1 MPPRRSAIL
10 AASLTA
16 LAALAAAGLYW
27 RATARG
33 VGLYGD
39 SVDYVA
45 AARSVLAGDGVKTLD
60 GQGGVYPMTQFPP
73 GYPLLLA
80 GAALVSR
87 LDPVD
92 AARPLN
98 GLLGVGTVLL
108 AGWGAWRPTRSAP
121 AAALAAALVATAV
134 PLLSMTARLY
144 SEAAFLFLSLLA
156 LLLVARAIDAGR
168 WRWVVAAG
176 LAAGAAAV
184 VRYAGFA
191 VIGVGAAALATLRVP
206 RVGYAQPVPR
216 DLPRTED
223 TGWGYPTRGT
233 RRFFAAGL
241 FLAIALLPGV
251 VWAARNVAVAGR
263 PTSRLLRFHP
273 PTLGRLADGGWTLL
287 AWVSPDSWAEAGV
300 AGVVGLCVVTG
311 LTLHHRQS
319 RLCEAGEPPATPQ
332 PAGATRVV
340 LLAWLVG
347 YPLFLLASLTF
358 FDANVPLNDRILCP
372 LYAPGAALLAV
383 FAFRLAPPAK
393 ETHRLAAPLAGRLMG
408 EPRAPQA
415 GRLNGGVIGRGR
427 VPAILALVLSALVA
441 GLLTLNLLGAWH
453 WSAAT
458 HDRGLGYARPRWQR
472 SQTVRALSA
481 LPPDF
486 CVYTDGYD
494 AVYLLTGRRVRQ
506 LPKTGHRSAG
516 EANPRYDAEVA
527 AMADRLRET
536 GGWIVLF
543 DHIDRDDF
551 LMTEADLRQRFELV
565 DARRKQPSDGRIYRI
580 VPKSAPK

>member
-1 MPPRRSAIL
+1 MPRGSRPIQHVPHRRSAIL
-10 AASLTA
+10 AATLTA
-16 LAALAAAGLYW
+16 LAALAAAGLNW

-45 AARSVLAGDGVKTLD
+45 AARSVLAGRGVQTLD

-87 LDPVD
+87 LDPVG

-134 PLLSMTARLY
+134 PVLSMTARLY
-144 SEAAFLFLSLLA
+144 SEAAFLFISLLA
-156 LLLVARAIDAGR
+156 LLLVAKAIDGGR

-176 LAAGAAAV
+176 LAAGAAV
-184 VRYAGFA
+184 LVRYAGFA

-206 RVGYAQPVPR
+206 RVGYAQPVSSALGGSR
-216 DLPRTED
+216 G
-223 TGWGYPTRGT
+223 TGWAYPTRGT
-233 RRFFAAGL
+233 RRFLAAGL
-241 FLAIALLPGV
+241 FLVITLLPAV
-251 VWAARNVAVAGR
+251 AWAGRNVAVAGR

-273 PTLGRLADGGWTLL
+273 PTLGRLADGGWTVLG
-287 AWVSPDSWAEAGV
+287 WVSPDSWAEAAV
-300 AGVVGLCVVTG
+300 AGLVGLIVLLG
-311 LTLHHRQS
+311 RTLHHRRS
-319 RLCEAGEPPATPQ
+319 LLCEAGEPLAAPQ

-347 YPLFLLASLTF
+347 YPLFLLASLTC

-372 LYAPGAALLAV
+372 LYAPGAVVLALSW
-383 FAFRLAPPAK
+383 FRLGPLVKAPP
-393 ETHRLAAPLAGRLMG
+393 RLAAPLAGRGMG
-408 EPRAPQA
+408 GPSTPQA
-415 GRLNGGVIGRGR
+415 GRLNGG
-427 VPAILALVLSALVA
+427 AAVLSALVA
-441 GLLTLNLLGAWH
+441 GLLTLNLLGAWR

-458 HDRGLGYARPRWQR
+458 HDRGLGYARPRWER

-527 AMADRLRET
+527 EMADRLRET

-565 DARRKQPSDGRIYRI
+565 DARRKQPSDGRIYQ
-580 VPKSAPK
+580 VVFKNAP